1 MPQETATG
9 QHPGRIPAM
18 PKKTIY
24 QVRTRVLRRPYNCP
38 KESQN
43 NGDQPPPQ
51 RPSRHQQ
58 DVNGG
63 KTFLVAEN
71 HRGYTKEM

>member
-1 MPQETATG
+1 MPRETQ

-63 KTFLVAEN
+63 KTLLVAEN